1 MKYYSTNNKSH
12 KVSFKTAVVDGLPPD
27 NGLYMPNQISPIDKS
42 ILNELSNYTL
52 QDLALIIAQKFIAEE
67 EISIVDL
74 NKIINT
80 AINFPAPVVRLD
92 ENISVL
98 ELFHGPSLAFKDF
111 GARFMAQTILHFNR
125 SSKPLNILV
134 ATSGDTGGA
143 VASGFYD
150 VPGINVIILYPSGK
164 VSDVQE
170 KQLTTLGK
178 NIIAF
183 EVNGDFDDCQA
194 MVKKAFLDED
204 LKKEV
209 RISSAN
215 SINIARLIPQIFY
228 YFESFKQLNTSKD
241 VVYAVPSGNFGNLTA
256 GLFAKKLGLP
266 ISKFIAATNIN
277 DVVPRYLTTGQY
289 DERPTFAT
297 ISNAMDVSS
306 PSNFKRILNLYSSTW
321 NTIRREI
328 VGASFT
334 DDQTVQGLKD
344 IYAKYNYISDPHGAI
359 GYLSCVESF
368 NKEEQFV
375 FLETA
380 HPIKF
385 AETIKDALGIDVPL
399 PDSLL
404 NNNEKKSIYIQ
415 SDYLYLKNYLI
426 KNCT

>member
-12 KVSFKTAVVDGLPPD
+12 VVDFKAAVIEGLPPD
-27 NGLYMPNQISPIDKS
+27 NGLYMPSHISKIEKPILENIS
-42 ILNELSNYTL
+42 SHSL
-52 QDLALIIAQKFIAEE
+52 QDLAYIIARKFIAEE
-67 EISIVDL
+67 EISTTDL
-74 NKIINT
+74 KNIIKI

-111 GARFMAQTILHFNR
+111 GARFMAQTILYFNR

-164 VSDVQE
+164 VSDIQE

-277 DVVPRYLTTGQY
+277 DVIPRYLTTGQY
-289 DERPTFAT
+289 EERPTFAT

-321 NTIRREI
+321 NTIRGEI

-344 IYAKYNYISDPHGAI
+344 IYAKYNYVADPHGAI
-359 GYLSCVESF
+359 GYLSCVENL
-368 NKEEQFV
+368 NKDEQFV

-385 AETIKDALGIDVPL
+385 ADTIKDALGIDIPL
-399 PDSLL
+399 PDSIL